1 MERGVTA
8 WRQSAQHGKYV
19 EVWSNSDDDDLQVHL
34 TGKPE
39 RKELRDVLALLR
51 RMGYTQ
57 VDSDYDLTRN
67 RFIDT
72 YRRVESQPCS
82 SHGRILT

>member
-72 YRRVESQPCS
+72 YRRVESHPCS
-82 SHGRILT
+82 SYGRILT